1 MILCPARIKVKRAGR
16 ILLFLLRRRRDR
28 GRGAGARGHGERLR
42 AGPGAHRRA
51 LERIAAEMK
60 PIAESVSFDPFRL
73 VEMDFA
79 EEERW

>member
-51 LERIAAEMK
+51 RRIAAEMK
-60 PIAESVSFDPFRL
+60 PIAESVSFDTFRL
-73 VEMDFA
+73 VEMDIA